1 MWRHIDFLRRR
12 PRSLNTTS
20 GFMFLDVLA
29 FRWSKSINKR
39 NYVDTNG
46 QHISIYGWD
55 IMTSGLEKQ
64 TSTIF
69 EFYFRFRSRPFSLNL
84 HFTMHQPAKLRPNRS
99 SHCGN
104 ITSYR
109 FIKMA
114 AADAEYY
121 FRFRICWYRCLL
133 KAKVYEQRKF
143 WRHISTDSCW
153 DLTTSVSEKQ
163 TSAILEFYFRFWPR
177 PLPIISMSF
186 CITLPNFVQIGAPT
200 AEIWRHFHF

>member
-153 DLTTSVSEKQ
+153 DLTTSVSEKTNVCHIGILLPVL
-163 TSAILEFYFRFWPR
+163 TSTTSHNFHVILHQAD
-177 PLPIISMSF
+177 MD
-186 CITLPNFVQIGAPT
+186 ITGSGRDQN
-200 AEIWRHFHF
+200 RK